1 MAKSYIEKMEEAA
14 GIGGLAFLHAGIGPV
29 GGSTRMPYGKGESI
43 PQGGIA
49 RPWTGPRPWKDRLIP
64 RAKGGPVSP
73 GRSLMKMKGS
83 ALAGFMPEAKKLKKG
98 KKRGK

>member
-1 MAKSYIEKMEEAA
+1 MAKTYIEKMEEAV
-14 GIGGLAFLHAGIGPV
+14 GINAEAATSPEPK
-29 GGSTRMPYGKGESI
+29 MPYGKGESI
-43 PQGGIA
+43 PGKGGVA

-73 GRSLMKMKGS
+73 GRSLMKMTGS

>member
-29 GGSTRMPYGKGESI
+29 GASTRMPYGKGESI
-43 PQGGIA
+43 PGKGGVA

-98 KKRGK
+98 NK

>member
-1 MAKSYIEKMEEAA
+1 MAKTYIEKMEEAA
-14 GIGGLAFLHAGIGPV
+14 GISPSSA
-29 GGSTRMPYGKGESI
+29 GGSTRRAYGKGESI

-73 GRSLMKMKGS
+73 GRSKVMKMKGS
-83 ALAGFMPEAKKLKKG
+83 ALAGFMPEAKKLKK
-98 KKRGK
+98 KRSK

>member
-1 MAKSYIEKMEEAA
+1 MAKTYIEKMEEAA
-14 GIGGLAFLHAGIGPV
+14 GISPAGA
-29 GGSTRMPYGKGESI
+29 STRMPYGKGESI

-83 ALAGFMPEAKKLKKG
+83 ALAGFMPEAKKLKK
-98 KKRGK
+98 KRSK

>member
-1 MAKSYIEKMEEAA
+1 MAKTYIEKMEEAA
-14 GIGGLAFLHAGIGPV
+14 GISPAGA
-29 GGSTRMPYGKGESI
+29 STRMPYGKGESI

-49 RPWTGPRPWKDRLIP
+49 RPWTGPRPLKNVPLIP

-73 GRSLMKMKGS
+73 GRSKVMKMKGS

-98 KKRGK
+98 NK

>member
-29 GGSTRMPYGKGESI
+29 GASTRMPYGKGESI
-43 PQGGIA
+43 PGKGGVA

-83 ALAGFMPEAKKLKKG
+83 ALAGFMPEAKKLKK
-98 KKRGK
+98 KRSK